1 MIDLVLLKATEAT
14 YEEDDE
20 YERERSEL
28 HEWALANVID
38 MPDYG
43 DIMTVTDWK
52 ANIDCGGFT
61 DYDGFG
67 EQVILLK
74 DGRYVISSQ
83 LIPSRV
89 WDIDDRCTHI
99 IWYNR

>member
-1 MIDLVLLKATEAT
+1 MIDLENLKATEVT
-14 YEEDDE
+14 YEEDNE

-28 HEWALANVID
+28 QDWALVNVID

-43 DIMTVTDWK
+43 DIMSVTDWK
-52 ANIDCGGFT
+52 DSVACGAFI

-83 LIPSRV
+83 ITPSRSFA
-89 WDIDDRCTHI
+89 IDDRCTHI

>member
-52 ANIDCGGFT
+52 ANIACRGFT

-89 WDIDDRCTHI
+89 
-99 IWYNR
+99 